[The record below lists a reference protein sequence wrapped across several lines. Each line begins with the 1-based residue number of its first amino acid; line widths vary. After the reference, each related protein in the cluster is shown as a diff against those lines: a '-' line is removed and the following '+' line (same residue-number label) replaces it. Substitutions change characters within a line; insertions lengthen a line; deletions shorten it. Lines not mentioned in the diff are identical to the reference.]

1 MVRFSAHLTGVPD
14 LITKSLY
21 MFLTWK
27 KLARQP
33 PEGGRP
39 DLLMFNI
46 CQGKIKVI
54 HATTLL
60 PQASIYLYIRHL
72 PFQIGSRSPTF
83 FKSYNISSF
92 VSLYKKVLTYMISH
106 SKYQYIVPSS
116 DIYIIIYQTGAIY
129 FCGQT

>member
-1 MVRFSAHLTGVPD
+1 
-14 LITKSLY
+14 

-33 PEGGRP
+33 PEGGWP

-46 CQGKIKVI
+46 CEGKIKVI

-72 PFQIGSRSPTF
+72 PFQIGSRLQLSSKVTTSQVLVKF
-83 FKSYNISSF
+83 IQESTNIYDVTS
-92 VSLYKKVLTYMISH
+92 
-106 SKYQYIVPSS
+106 
-116 DIYIIIYQTGAIY
+116 
-129 FCGQT
+129 